1 MVQMCLH
8 EALSEEQGSSE
19 NRVMLNCHMVET
31 VKPLIHSAV
40 TSLELY
46 GCSNAPHMIRD
57 KAHQAPIED
66 GSCPVN
72 DTFLLREE
80 LVHL

>member
-1 MVQMCLH
+1 MCLQ
-8 EALSEEQGSSE
+8 EAVSEEQGSSE
-19 NRVMLNCHMVET
+19 NQVMLTCHMVET
-31 VKPLIHSAV
+31 VTPIHSAV
-40 TSLELY
+40 TSLELC

-57 KAHQAPIED
+57 KADQAPIED

-72 DTFLLREE
+72 DTFLLQEE